1 MYGSEATQN
10 ALGHCVKD
18 MGKPVRTRACRLH
31 RREQHGCPKEAV
43 TSHTKLLTLEWLQIK

>member
-43 TSHTKLLTLEWLQIK
+43 TSHKQLLTLECMQIK